1 MGRRKNWL
9 VAWHFPALGG
19 SVQHSLSPV
28 IADCGAM
35 IKKGTLPDSGV
46 RGQYCSHYQNFTNG
60 DRVPQGWTGTV
71 AAYEACLRTTGC
83 HRPRRPMNS
92 GLSIPRAGAVSS
104 GFDCNVARSAAK
116 VAAISGLANF
126 HTWVPP
132 VRLWQLGH
140 RRFLT
145 RAIVHCFPDGY
156 RDGLADWRERSRTHD
171 LVFLQQKHSF
181 RE

>member
-35 IKKGTLPDSGV
+35 IKKGYASRFGSPWSILLTLSKFHEWRPGS
-46 RGQYCSHYQNFTNG
+46 T
-60 DRVPQGWTGTV
+60 GWTGTV
-71 AAYEACLRTTGC
+71 AVYEACLRTTGC

-104 GFDCNVARSAAK
+104 GLDCNVARSAAK
-116 VAAISGLANF
+116 VAAISGLDNF
-126 HTWVPP
+126 HMWVPP
-132 VRLWQLGH
+132 VRLRQLGH
-140 RRFLT
+140 RRFST

-171 LVFLQQKHSF
+171 LVFLQQKHAF